1 MIKQGFIKKIGEPRS
16 WNTKE
21 GEQRCTYP
29 VTVSI
34 PYVRQDGRQGEDEL
48 VTDLTAGNPE
58 YVENVKGLMAKGA
71 ECDLTIAFDVREYNG
86 RLFNN
91 VRLVNIAQR
100 IN

>member
-1 MIKQGFIKKIGEPRS
+1 MIKQGFIKKMGEPRS

-21 GEQRCTYP
+21 GEQRSTYP

-34 PYVRQDGRQGEDEL
+34 PYVRQDGRQGEDVL

-58 YVENVKGLMAKGA
+58 YVENVKELMAKSA
-71 ECDLTIAFDVREYNG
+71 ECDLTIAFDVKEFNG
-86 RLFNN
+86 KLYNN

-100 IN
+100 IS